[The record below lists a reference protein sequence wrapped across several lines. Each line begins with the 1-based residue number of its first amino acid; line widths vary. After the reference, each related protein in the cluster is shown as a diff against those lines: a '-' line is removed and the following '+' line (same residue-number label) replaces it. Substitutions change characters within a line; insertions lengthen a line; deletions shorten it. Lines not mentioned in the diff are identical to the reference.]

1 MTPPSNR
8 SATTNRWCWLLCL
21 GSLALIAG
29 RMATV
34 RSSTGEVPF
43 LSANDRS
50 RWATVSSLVDRRT
63 FNIDYLQSYRDPV
76 TNRRTWQT
84 IDRVQHRDAQG
95 ALHNY
100 SSKPPLF
107 PTLIAIPY
115 AVLKTITGWSI
126 LKQPLLVGR
135 IVLAIVNLPLL
146 AILFAATISLI
157 QRYRLSPWSTIF
169 LTAMITCGTL
179 VPPFAITLNNHLPA
193 AASVALGL
201 WLLDSQARFGAT
213 WWKMLLTGLCIAFS
227 VANELPSL
235 ALAPLWILLALR
247 IQAAQIPLANSKT
260 TTKSALIPT
269 AVALLSGI
277 LLVAIPF
284 FSTNYLAHQS
294 FRPPYAHRNL
304 GPQLDSLDVS
314 IEHIEDALIATSPAH
329 SALLSALSKKLR
341 VPTDQITLT
350 PARLAGVVRVD
361 TPNNTLA
368 IKAQAATTQL
378 HLWDDWYDYP
388 GTYWS
393 DANRKGID
401 RGEPSRLRYA
411 FHTMIG
417 HHGIFSLTP
426 MWLLSVLG
434 TVGWLLAGSRFPV
447 GRPNEETDQTNRDL
461 QTHAANTPDHPYAPD
476 FPKQMA
482 ATLFLVTLVCTFF
495 YLSRPLIDRNYGG
508 VSVAFRWLIWMS
520 PLWVYLAIPA
530 IRRFSATRIGRIA
543 CIVLLVA
550 SLLSVGLSMKNPW
563 SHPWLYRW
571 MDNLGWIAR
580 GTDR

>member
-1 MTPPSNR
+1 MSPPSNR
-8 SATTNRWCWLLCL
+8 SNTTHRWCWLLCL
-21 GSLALIAG
+21 GSLSLIAG

-34 RSSTGEVPF
+34 RSATGEVPF

-50 RWATVSSLVDRRT
+50 RWATVSSLVDRHT
-63 FNIDYLQSYRDPV
+63 FDIDYLQSYRDPI
-76 TNRRTWQT
+76 TKRRTWQT

-95 ALHNY
+95 VLHSY

-115 AVLKTITGWSI
+115 AILKSITGWSI
-126 LKQPLLVGR
+126 VKQPFLVGR
-135 IVLAIVNLPLL
+135 ILLALVNLPLL
-146 AILFAATISLI
+146 AILFASTISII

-213 WWKMLLTGLCIAFS
+213 WLKMLLTGLCIAFS

-235 ALAPLWILLALR
+235 ALAPLWILFALR
-247 IQAAQIPLANSKT
+247 IRALRFRSSLAVS
-260 TTKSALIPT
+260 
-269 AVALLSGI
+269 AVALLAGI

-284 FSTNYLAHQS
+284 FATNYIAHRS
-294 FRPPYAHRNL
+294 LRPPYAHRNL
-304 GPQLDSLDVS
+304 GQHLDSLDLS
-314 IEHIEDALIATSPAH
+314 IENIDDVLDVASPAH
-329 SALLSALSKKLR
+329 SALLSALSNKLSI
-341 VPTDQITLT
+341 PTDQITLA
-350 PARLAGVVRVD
+350 PARLAQVVRAD
-361 TPNNTLA
+361 TPDKTFA
-368 IKAQAATTQL
+368 IKAEATKTHL

-401 RGEPSRLRYA
+401 RGEPSRMLYA
-411 FHTMIG
+411 FHAMIG
-417 HHGIFSLTP
+417 HHGVFSLTP

-434 TVGWLLAGSRFPV
+434 TLLWLQSRS
-447 GRPNEETDQTNRDL
+447 GTDSRTSLGQASPADT
-461 QTHAANTPDHPYAPD
+461 TDHPHSPG

-482 ATLFLVTLVCTFF
+482 AALFLVTLVCTFF
-495 YLSRPLIDRNYGG
+495 YLSRPQIDRNYGG
-508 VSVAFRWLIWMS
+508 VSVAFRWLIWMA
-520 PLWVYLAIPA
+520 PLWIFLAIPA
-530 IRRFSATRIGRIA
+530 VERLSASRLGRIA
-543 CIVLLVA
+543 CTVLLAA
-550 SLLSVGLSMKNPW
+550 SLLSVGLSLQNPW

-571 MDNLGWIAR
+571 MDDLGWIAQ